1 MLKTIFRILWWI
13 KSSKEQHLFEIEI
26 FCNIINVFTVTFD
39 RTPYLWTVVYI
50 LGFLELNWL
59 SMNLTPWNH
68 MLQNICQMHD
78 HVLHLCINL
87 WTPCTASVWG
97 EPLLKKSFS
106 LSTSLMAPH
115 QLKMFHCDDLPKHT
129 KLLVSPMHRAQRI
142 GWGRMHGNKWTSYTQ
157 GRLRTH
163 QTCTHT
169 SVFCSMDL
177 SERTN
182 NWTAVFVLNPLCIKC
197 KRCTCW
203 M

>member
-1 MLKTIFRILWWI
+1 MNKNNTFIWNRNLLQHYKCLYCHFWSNPILMN
-13 KSSKEQHLFEIEI
+13 SSVYFGFPGAQLVEHE
-26 FCNIINVFTVTFD
+26 FD
-39 RTPYLWTVVYI
+39 SLEPYA
-50 LGFLELNWL
+50 
-59 SMNLTPWNH
+59 SK
-68 MLQNICQMHD
+68 QMHD

-203 M
+203 L